1 MHYHVSGTIA
11 IFSFLKNEG
20 SYWLVLIPQLICAAE
35 IQNFNNCL
43 RNFASIQQCIA
54 NFKWIV
60 PTRSGLFLLQLDY
73 TTTKIEG
80 GKVYLH

>member
-54 NFKWIV
+54 NFQMNSAYQKWA
-60 PTRSGLFLLQLDY
+60 LLITIRLN
-73 TTTKIEG
+73 
-80 GKVYLH
+80 HN